1 MMKNRLEVAKKLLS
15 TDGVICLQ
23 CDDNEMAYLKVLCDE
38 IFQRDAFLSCFNI
51 QVRYA
56 EKSLNEKSDF
66 QPANEYV
73 LIYKNQSDGTFSPNK
88 PYDFSTS
95 RAGIAAEKVKDI

>member
-1 MMKNRLEVAKKLLS
+1 
-15 TDGVICLQ
+15 
-23 CDDNEMAYLKVLCDE
+23 MAYLKVLCDE

-73 LIYKNQSDGTFSPNK
+73 LIYKNQSDGTFHQ
-88 PYDFSTS
+88 TS
-95 RAGIAAEKVKDI
+95 HMIFNIKSRNSGRESERYLIVYCGSN